1 MDKVDWQA
9 ARSLIGLGPEDR
21 RYIIRTNEDE
31 TTLLF
36 GDGSRGALIPSG
48 TENVEAVYRT
58 GSGQSGNVEAGQISQ
73 LATRPLGVTGV
84 INPLPATGGVDQEP
98 LDDVRRNAP
107 LPLLAME
114 RVISVSDFAAFARAF
129 AGIGKA
135 DATRIGFGPGS
146 CIYLTIAGKNDAP
159 ISRDSDLY
167 KSLVSALRKLGD
179 PWQTFEVKSRELFL
193 MLVEARVRVL
203 EEYEWEDVEPRIR
216 SALLDEFGFR
226 RRELSQDVTLAEVTS
241 AIHSVA
247 GVDYVDVDFLGGLPE
262 EKIKEIP
269 KKTVDGGGLQPGE
282 VAARIPE
289 EIVAC
294 IKAIQA
300 SSEEGRPRPRI
311 DVSAACKVEGEIRPA
326 QLAFLTP
333 AVPQTLQLSEIRT

>member
-1 MDKVDWQA
+1 
-9 ARSLIGLGPEDR
+9 
-21 RYIIRTNEDE
+21 
-31 TTLLF
+31 
-36 GDGSRGALIPSG
+36 
-48 TENVEAVYRT
+48 
-58 GSGQSGNVEAGQISQ
+58 
-73 LATRPLGVTGV
+73 
-84 INPLPATGGVDQEP
+84 
-98 LDDVRRNAP
+98 
-107 LPLLAME
+107 
-114 RVISVSDFAAFARAF
+114 
-129 AGIGKA
+129 
-135 DATRIGFGPGS
+135 
-146 CIYLTIAGKNDAP
+146 
-159 ISRDSDLY
+159 
-167 KSLVSALRKLGD
+167 
-179 PWQTFEVKSRELFL
+179 